1 MHGSDRPL
9 SHALAVAAMYT
20 RTDSCRIP
28 HSSLPQH
35 CSRLMMPTSETM
47 FCTGPPGD
55 VPTASLPTSMFSQFL
70 EHAGRHR
77 AGHPGSRPAQPPCLP
92 LPPPTITSRSRDG
105 PTSRGRP
112 DHPNRVG
119 IGTRAHVRTALTRG
133 QPWGRPGHSG
143 AWCPPLNRENRRW
156 VTRCRAGSVCGGAAG
171 CSCGSV
177 HRPRR
182 LTAGAP
188 GRVTLVSADPDYA
201 SWGAA
206 RRGAVAGR
214 VGRSC
219 WGTPKHV
226 RPEHLWRW
234 TRPTTTCRR
243 AGSWCWAR

>member
-1 MHGSDRPL
+1 MGDQVPG
-9 SHALAVAAMYT
+9 
-20 RTDSCRIP
+20 
-28 HSSLPQH
+28 
-35 CSRLMMPTSETM
+35 RLR
-47 FCTGPPGD
+47 
-55 VPTASLPTSMFSQFL
+55 L
-70 EHAGRHR
+70 R
-77 AGHPGSRPAQPPCLP
+77 
-92 LPPPTITSRSRDG
+92 
-105 PTSRGRP
+105 
-112 DHPNRVG
+112 
-119 IGTRAHVRTALTRG
+119 
-133 QPWGRPGHSG
+133 
-143 AWCPPLNRENRRW
+143 
-156 VTRCRAGSVCGGAAG
+156 AAG
-171 CSCGSV
+171 CSCGFV

-243 AGSWCWAR
+243 AGSWCWARWRSVTRAAMYESVATVGRRRGRW